1 MSALLV
7 VAMAAVAVW
16 LVMLTLRRCSR
27 GYSDATGD
35 FSRALAAIAPRRGAR
50 RRRR

>member
-7 VAMAAVAVW
+7 VAMAGIVVW
-16 LVMLTLRRCSR
+16 LVLALRRGSR

-35 FSRALAAIAPRRGAR
+35 FSRALAAIAPQRGR
-50 RRRR
+50 RRRRRR

>member
-1 MSALLV
+1 MGALLV

-16 LVMLTLRRCSR
+16 LLLALLRRPG
-27 GYSDATGD
+27 GYGDATGD

>member
-1 MSALLV
+1 MGALLV
-7 VAMAAVAVW
+7 IAMAAVAVW
-16 LVMLTLRRCSR
+16 LLLVLLRDSG

-35 FSRALAAIAPRRGAR
+35 FSRALAAIAPRRGPR

>member
-16 LVMLTLRRCSR
+16 LVLLALRRASR

-35 FSRALAAIAPRRGAR
+35 FSRALAAIAPRDAR

>member
-16 LVMLTLRRCSR
+16 LVLLTLRRGSR